1 LGQAVIATLRR
12 AYAAFR
18 GFDDETGSVPMMDGP
33 LRPNALLDA
42 APVALTLQDVDNVTP
57 WRDGLLCS
65 SGSEILQLAPASGQ
79 LAVKERRAFDAPV
92 SLIASEPGGG
102 LAVGLD
108 RKGVVIVEGPH
119 AGRVVDQTGG
129 RPLLCPTAALFL
141 TPDDLIIAS
150 GSAEQSAVEWK
161 RDLMERGASG
171 SVWSVDLRR
180 PNTEPE
186 LLADGLAFPNG
197 LARASDGRLYVS
209 EAWLHRVVA
218 LDRSR
223 AALPKVLLRDL
234 PAYPGRIAPA
244 LEGGFWLSLFAP
256 RNQLV
261 EFVLREDAY
270 RRRMID
276 NIDPAYWIAPALSS
290 GASFLEPIQGGARK
304 KLNMLKPWSPSWSYG
319 LVARCNDQM
328 RPIASL
334 HSRADGAVH
343 GVTACCETGGVL
355 YAAAKGS
362 GRIVAV
368 DPAWATGARG
378 T

>member
-1 LGQAVIATLRR
+1 LITTLRR

-42 APVALTLQDVDNVTP
+42 APVALMLHDVDNLTP

-65 SGSEILQLAPASGQ
+65 SGREIVHLARASGQ
-79 LAVKERRAFDAPV
+79 LAISGQRAFEAPV
-92 SLIASEPGGG
+92 SFIASEPGGA

-108 RKGVVIVEGPH
+108 GKGVLVVEGPH
-119 AGRVVDQTGG
+119 AGRTIAQVGG
-129 RPLLCPTAALFL
+129 RPLLCPTTALFL
-141 TPDDLIIAS
+141 TPDELIIAN
-150 GSAEQSAVEWK
+150 GAADHPAAEWK
-161 RDLMERGASG
+161 RDLMERGATG
-171 SVWSVDLRR
+171 SVWSVDLRHQ
-180 PNTEPE
+180 NTEPE
-186 LLADGLAFPNG
+186 LLASGLAFPSG
-197 LARASDGRLYVS
+197 LAVASDKKLYVS
-209 EAWLHRVVA
+209 EAWLHRIVA
-218 LDRSR
+218 LDGR
-223 AALPKVLLRDL
+223 AAATPNVLLRDL
-234 PAYPGRIAPA
+234 PAYPGRITSAPD
-244 LEGGFWLSLFAP
+244 GGFWLSLFAP

-261 EFVLREDAY
+261 EFVLRENAY

-319 LVARCNDQM
+319 LVARCNSRM
-328 RPIASL
+328 RPFASL

-343 GVTACCETGGVL
+343 GVTSCCEADGVL

-368 DPAWATGARG
+368 DPAWATGGRSA
-378 T
+378 